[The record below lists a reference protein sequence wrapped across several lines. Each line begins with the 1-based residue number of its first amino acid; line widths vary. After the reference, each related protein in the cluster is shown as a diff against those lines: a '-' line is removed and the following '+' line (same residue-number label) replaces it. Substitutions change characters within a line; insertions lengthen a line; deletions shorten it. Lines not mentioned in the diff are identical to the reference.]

1 MLTKYVQNAS
11 KSVHS
16 VYTGEESNQSKDFLK
31 CHNMELMGRLPYS
44 PNLAPSDFFLFL
56 YIKNKLHGQ

>member
-31 CHNMELMGRLPYS
+31 CQNIELMSHP
-44 PNLAPSDFFLFL
+44 PEVVIWHPMTFF
-56 YIKNKLHGQ
+56 IPVHEK